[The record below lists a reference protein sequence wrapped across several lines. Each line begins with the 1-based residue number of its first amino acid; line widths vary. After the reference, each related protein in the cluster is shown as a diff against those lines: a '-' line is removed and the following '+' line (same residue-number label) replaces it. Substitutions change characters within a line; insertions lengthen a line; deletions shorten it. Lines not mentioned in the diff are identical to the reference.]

1 MIFSAN
7 HAFQVYYK
15 VYLWKVYHEYISYHG
30 SMTMTL
36 DSDKTSFYFDQASSS
51 HGYITLKLVYLN
63 GNNAAEGENNMKYV
77 NSYPM
82 N

>member
-51 HGYITLKLVYLN
+51 NGYITLKITDHPSIQAQYDVGKGYQWIC
-63 GNNAAEGENNMKYV
+63 E
-77 NSYPM
+77 
-82 N
+82 